1 MNPIVTEAV
10 ITSDRKLYLNL
21 DLPKDYPTGKAKVT
35 VTVEPQEGLTAPVNR
50 LAEIRGQ
57 GKGQVWMS
65 DDFDEPLEDFADY
78 M

>member
-1 MNPIVTEAV
+1 MKPIITEAV
-10 ITSDRKLYLNL
+10 VTSDHKLCLNL

-35 VTVEPQEGLTAPVNR
+35 VTVEPLQNVTAPVNR

-57 GKGQVWMS
+57 GKGKVWMS
-65 DDFDEPLEDFADY
+65 DDFEAPLEDFAPY